1 MLRLWSTGVCNNR
14 PAAGTEFCKRPLQR
28 FQCERAGLRGRGL
41 GWGPGCPLTTPLQ
54 DLTPI
59 WGAHPEHP
67 LPKPL
72 PLPAASRRANTLNH
86 SNAQSPASRIEL
98 PALEE

>member
-1 MLRLWSTGVCNNR
+1 MGTWLSPHH
-14 PAAGTEFCKRPLQR
+14 PAAGSNPDL
-28 FQCERAGLRGRGL
+28 GR
-41 GWGPGCPLTTPLQ
+41 
-54 DLTPI
+54 
-59 WGAHPEHP
+59 HPEHP

-86 SNAQSPASRIEL
+86 SNAQSLASRIEL